1 MGMDRPA
8 AVSLM
13 RSFGTPACG
22 TSRRRSF
29 SSEPPI
35 WKGGALLC
43 GAEKSNDF
51 GRCHCCDGAG
61 GGLCQ
66 SDLTDF
72 DQPASRGRLPSV
84 EQDIPGAEGK
94 AFLPVEVTPDTVQK
108 VIASLSRPE
117 SYYRQLTVGLYW
129 NGGSGGSQVEIWAD
143 GGYVRTAISAGD
155 ITQYRLVGDG
165 KLRLWYAG
173 DKTWK
178 ETSTQAET
186 ADLAQ
191 RIPTYEEVLALDPEK
206 ITSAAY
212 EQKNDKSCIF
222 VEIDNG
228 QDGVDRYWI
237 DTESGLLCAAESS
250 SEDRITYEMTEIQLT
265 TPLAAGVTFTLPNGM
280 VLHETS

>member
-1 MGMDRPA
+1 MRCSVEQKNRTILVVA
-8 AVSLM
+8 IAVTVLVAVFVSLILPTLTN
-13 RSFGTPACG
+13 R
-22 TSRRRSF
+22 
-29 SSEPPI
+29 PP
-35 WKGGALLC
+35 
-43 GAEKSNDF
+43 EVV
-51 GRCHCCDGAG
+51 
-61 GGLCQ
+61 
-66 SDLTDF
+66 
-72 DQPASRGRLPSV
+72 LPSV

-129 NGGSGGSQVEIWAD
+129 NGGSGGSQIEIWAD

-178 ETSTQAET
+178 ETSTQPET

-191 RIPTYEEVLALDPEK
+191 RIPTYEDVLALDPEK

>member
-1 MGMDRPA
+1 MRCSVEQKNRTILVVA
-8 AVSLM
+8 IAVTVLVAVFVSLILPTLTN
-13 RSFGTPACG
+13 R
-22 TSRRRSF
+22 
-29 SSEPPI
+29 PP
-35 WKGGALLC
+35 
-43 GAEKSNDF
+43 EVV
-51 GRCHCCDGAG
+51 
-61 GGLCQ
+61 
-66 SDLTDF
+66 
-72 DQPASRGRLPSV
+72 LPSV

-94 AFLPVEVTPDTVQK
+94 AFLPVEGTPDTVQK

-129 NGGSGGSQVEIWAD
+129 
-143 GGYVRTAISAGD
+143 
-155 ITQYRLVGDG
+155 DG

-191 RIPTYEEVLALDPEK
+191 RIPTYEDVLALDPEK

>member
-1 MGMDRPA
+1 MHCSVEQKNRTILVVA
-8 AVSLM
+8 IAVTVLVAVFVSLILPTLTN
-13 RSFGTPACG
+13 R
-22 TSRRRSF
+22 
-29 SSEPPI
+29 PP
-35 WKGGALLC
+35 
-43 GAEKSNDF
+43 EVV
-51 GRCHCCDGAG
+51 
-61 GGLCQ
+61 
-66 SDLTDF
+66 
-72 DQPASRGRLPSV
+72 LPSV
-84 EQDIPGAEGK
+84 EQDIPGADGK

-129 NGGSGGSQVEIWAD
+129 NGGSGGSQIEIWAD

-165 KLRLWYAG
+165 KLRLGYAG

-191 RIPTYEEVLALDPEK
+191 RIPTYEDVLALDPEK

>member
-1 MGMDRPA
+1 MRCSVEQKNRTILVVA
-8 AVSLM
+8 IAVTVLVAVFVSLILPTLTN
-13 RSFGTPACG
+13 R
-22 TSRRRSF
+22 
-29 SSEPPI
+29 PP
-35 WKGGALLC
+35 
-43 GAEKSNDF
+43 EVV
-51 GRCHCCDGAG
+51 
-61 GGLCQ
+61 
-66 SDLTDF
+66 
-72 DQPASRGRLPSV
+72 LPSV

-129 NGGSGGSQVEIWAD
+129 NGGSGGSQIEI
-143 GGYVRTAISAGD
+143 

-191 RIPTYEEVLALDPEK
+191 RIPTYEDVLALDPEK

>member
-1 MGMDRPA
+1 M
-8 AVSLM
+8 
-13 RSFGTPACG
+13 
-22 TSRRRSF
+22 
-29 SSEPPI
+29 
-35 WKGGALLC
+35 
-43 GAEKSNDF
+43 
-51 GRCHCCDGAG
+51 
-61 GGLCQ
+61 
-66 SDLTDF
+66 
-72 DQPASRGRLPSV
+72 
-84 EQDIPGAEGK
+84 
-94 AFLPVEVTPDTVQK
+94 
-108 VIASLSRPE
+108 
-117 SYYRQLTVGLYW
+117 
-129 NGGSGGSQVEIWAD
+129 
-143 GGYVRTAISAGD
+143 
-155 ITQYRLVGDG
+155 GDG

-191 RIPTYEEVLALDPEK
+191 RIPTYEDVLALDPEK

-228 QDGVDRYWI
+228 QNGVDRYWI

-265 TPLAAGVTFTLPNGM
+265 TPLAAGVAFTLPNGM